1 LNNLILKKL
10 WENIMKKLFSVLT
23 AVLLVLGMSVGAYGE
38 DYSNIT
44 DLGLSAKS
52 VILVEASS
60 GSVLYENNSDEKL
73 PPASITKVM
82 TLLLIYEAVRDGKIN
97 WDDNVTVSAHAASMG
112 GSQVFLEEGE
122 TQTVADMTKCIAIAS
137 ANDAAVAMAE
147 YIGGSEDGF
156 VQQMNEMAKQLGMN
170 NTTFKNA
177 CGLDTDGHLTT
188 ARDISIMSREL
199 IYNFPE
205 ITQYTTT
212 WQDTIT
218 HKTRRGESEFGLTNT
233 NKLVKWYNGATG
245 LKTGS
250 TGKAKYCLSATA
262 EKNGMQL
269 IAVIMAAPDNKA
281 RFSEAIKLLDYG
293 YANYAVVKGAAKD
306 DVVGEI
312 PVAKGEHE
320 TVVLK
325 MGADIT
331 ALMKKGGSEPI
342 ITYEI
347 PESISAPVEENQ
359 KVGEA
364 MYTVDGKETARADIV
379 SAEAVERAGLDTVA
393 RRLIHRWVRYSV
405 TD

>member
-1 LNNLILKKL
+1 
-10 WENIMKKLFSVLT
+10 MKKLFSVLT
-23 AVLLVLGMSVGAYGE
+23 AVLLVFGMSVGAYGE

-44 DLGLSAKS
+44 DLGLSAQS

-156 VQQMNEMAKQLGMN
+156 VQQMNERAKQLGMN

-218 HKTRRGESEFGLTNT
+218 HKTRKGESEFGLTNT

-262 EKNGMQL
+262 EKNG
-269 IAVIMAAPDNKA
+269 I
-281 RFSEAIKLLDYG
+281 
-293 YANYAVVKGAAKD
+293 
-306 DVVGEI
+306 
-312 PVAKGEHE
+312 
-320 TVVLK
+320 
-325 MGADIT
+325 
-331 ALMKKGGSEPI
+331 
-342 ITYEI
+342 
-347 PESISAPVEENQ
+347 EEQ
-359 KVGEA
+359 R
-364 MYTVDGKETARADIV
+364 T
-379 SAEAVERAGLDTVA
+379 
-393 RRLIHRWVRYSV
+393 
-405 TD
+405 

>member
-1 LNNLILKKL
+1 
-10 WENIMKKLFSVLT
+10 
-23 AVLLVLGMSVGAYGE
+23 
-38 DYSNIT
+38 
-44 DLGLSAKS
+44 
-52 VILVEASS
+52 
-60 GSVLYENNSDEKL
+60 
-73 PPASITKVM
+73 
-82 TLLLIYEAVRDGKIN
+82 
-97 WDDNVTVSAHAASMG
+97 
-112 GSQVFLEEGE
+112 
-122 TQTVADMTKCIAIAS
+122 
-137 ANDAAVAMAE
+137 
-147 YIGGSEDGF
+147 
-156 VQQMNEMAKQLGMN
+156 
-170 NTTFKNA
+170 
-177 CGLDTDGHLTT
+177 
-188 ARDISIMSREL
+188 MSREL

-269 IAVIMAAPDNKA
+269 IAVIMSAPDNKA

-320 TVVLK
+320 TAVLK

-331 ALMKKGGSEPI
+331 A
-342 ITYEI
+342 
-347 PESISAPVEENQ
+347 
-359 KVGEA
+359 
-364 MYTVDGKETARADIV
+364 
-379 SAEAVERAGLDTVA
+379 
-393 RRLIHRWVRYSV
+393 
-405 TD
+405 

>member
-1 LNNLILKKL
+1 
-10 WENIMKKLFSVLT
+10 MKKLFSVLT
-23 AVLLVLGMSVGAYGE
+23 AVLLVLSMSVGAYGE

-44 DLGLSAKS
+44 NLGLSAQS

-122 TQTVADMTKCIAIAS
+122 TQTAADMTKCIAIAS

-156 VQQMNEMAKQLGMN
+156 VQQMNERAKQLGMN

-325 MGADIT
+325 MGSDIT

-364 MYTVDGKETARADIV
+364 VYTVDGKETARADIV
-379 SAEAVERAGLDTVA
+379 SAEAVEKAGLGTEA
-393 RRLIHRWVRYSV
+393 RRLMHRWVRYSV
-405 TD
+405 AD

>member
-1 LNNLILKKL
+1 
-10 WENIMKKLFSVLT
+10 MKKLFLVLT
-23 AVLLVLGMSVGAYGE
+23 AVLLVFGMSVGAYGE

-44 DLGLSAKS
+44 DLGLSAQS

-97 WDDNVTVSAHAASMG
+97 WDDNVTVSAHAESMG

-156 VQQMNEMAKQLGMN
+156 VQQMNERAKQLGMN

-325 MGADIT
+325 IGADIT

-364 MYTVDGKETARADIV
+364 VYTIDGKETARADIV
-379 SAEAVERAGLDTVA
+379 SAEAVERAGLGTEA

>member
-1 LNNLILKKL
+1 
-10 WENIMKKLFSVLT
+10 MKKLFSVLT
-23 AVLLVLGMSVGAYGE
+23 AVLLVFGMSVGAYGE

-44 DLGLSAKS
+44 DLGLSAQS

-60 GSVLYENNSDEKL
+60 GSVIYENNSDEKL

-97 WDDNVTVSAHAASMG
+97 WDDTVTVRAPAASMG

-156 VQQMNEMAKQLGMN
+156 VQQMNERAKQLGMN

-269 IAVIMAAPDNKA
+269 IAVIMSAPDNKA

-320 TVVLK
+320 TAVLK

-364 MYTVDGKETARADIV
+364 VYTIDGKETVRADIV

-393 RRLIHRWVRYSV
+393 RRLIHRWIRYSV

>member
-1 LNNLILKKL
+1 
-10 WENIMKKLFSVLT
+10 MKKLFSVLT
-23 AVLLVLGMSVGAYGE
+23 AVLLVFGMSVGAYGE

-156 VQQMNEMAKQLGMN
+156 VQQMNERAKQLGMN

-218 HKTRRGESEFGLTNT
+218 HKTRKGESEFGLTNT

-325 MGADIT
+325 MGSDIT

-364 MYTVDGKETARADIV
+364 MYTVDGKETARANIV

>member
-1 LNNLILKKL
+1 
-10 WENIMKKLFSVLT
+10 MKKLFSVLT
-23 AVLLVLGMSVGAYGE
+23 VVLLVFGMSVGAYGE

-97 WDDNVTVSAHAASMG
+97 WDDNVMVSAHAASMG

-156 VQQMNEMAKQLGMN
+156 VQQMNERAKQLGMN

-199 IYNFPE
+199 IYNFHE

-218 HKTRRGESEFGLTNT
+218 HKTRKGESEFGLTNT

-320 TVVLK
+320 TAVLK

-364 MYTVDGKETARADIV
+364 VYTVDGKETARADIV

>member
-1 LNNLILKKL
+1 
-10 WENIMKKLFSVLT
+10 MKKLFSVLT
-23 AVLLVLGMSVGAYGE
+23 AVLLVFGMSVGAYGE

-44 DLGLSAKS
+44 DLGLSAQS
-52 VILVEASS
+52 VILVEASG

-156 VQQMNEMAKQLGMN
+156 VQQMNERAKQLGMN

-205 ITQYTTT
+205 IIQYTTT

-269 IAVIMAAPDNKA
+269 IAIIMAAPDNKA

-312 PVAKGEHE
+312 PVAKGKHE

-393 RRLIHRWVRYSV
+393 RRLIHRWVRYLIM
-405 TD
+405 D

>member
-1 LNNLILKKL
+1 
-10 WENIMKKLFSVLT
+10 MKKLFSVLT
-23 AVLLVLGMSVGAYGE
+23 AVLLVFSMSVGAYGE

-156 VQQMNEMAKQLGMN
+156 VQQMNERAKQLGMN

-269 IAVIMAAPDNKA
+269 IAVIMSAPDNKA

-325 MGADIT
+325 MGADII

-359 KVGEA
+359 KIGEA